1 VVAEADNGVGAVAA
15 ARQFQPDVVIMDVSL
30 PAMNGADATK
40 AILEGKPRTRVLAF
54 SAHEELAFAR
64 MLLDAGASGYA
75 LKRSASDE
83 LVRATRIV
91 AAGGTYLDPTLSAQL
106 VRTSLRP
113 KDGGAI
119 TPARLS
125 ERELEVI
132 RLIAAGQTLK
142 EIAEHLRVSARTV
155 ETYRARAME
164 KLCLKTRAELI
175 RYAIQSDWLRG
186 LPC

>member
-1 VVAEADNGVGAVAA
+1 MTF
-15 ARQFQPDVVIMDVSL
+15 R
-30 PAMNGADATK
+30 
-40 AILEGKPRTRVLAF
+40 
-54 SAHEELAFAR
+54 
-64 MLLDAGASGYA
+64 LDREFG
-75 LKRSASDE
+75 
-83 LVRATRIV
+83 
-91 AAGGTYLDPTLSAQL
+91 PQL
-106 VRTSLRP
+106 VRTSQRA
-113 KDGGAI
+113 KEGGKVA
-119 TPARLS
+119 PVRLS

-186 LPC
+186 LSA